1 MGGLAS
7 EDARTP
13 LGLHEEKTGVI
24 AIDDVKFGSIEEP
37 PIDTNP

>member
-13 LGLHEEKTGVI
+13 LGLHEDKTGVI
-24 AIDDVKFGSIEEP
+24 VIDDVKFGSIEEP
-37 PIDTNP
+37 PTDAHP